1 MKYCVSYE
9 CRSGEKVFHG
19 SFEINRQEAPKHTE
33 PSVIELALKDSVRFI
48 QAGIGGLKIIDIT
61 SKEEIK

>member
-1 MKYCVSYE
+1 MKYCISYE

-19 SFEINRQEAPKHTE
+19 NFEINSQEMPKHTE

-48 QAGIGGLKIIDIT
+48 QVGLGGLKIIDIT
-61 SKEEIK
+61 LKEN